1 MWKLKKKCKTI
12 KGQIWDEQILL
23 VYFFL
28 TVVAGTSF
36 VSLVPKPSVVSESGL
51 IMDTKQDKTIHKYI
65 NQFWKKIQRVE
76 NYSFFT

>member
-36 VSLVPKPSVVSESGL
+36 VPLVPKPSVVSESGL
-51 IMDTKQDKTIHKYI
+51 IMDTKQDKTVHKYI